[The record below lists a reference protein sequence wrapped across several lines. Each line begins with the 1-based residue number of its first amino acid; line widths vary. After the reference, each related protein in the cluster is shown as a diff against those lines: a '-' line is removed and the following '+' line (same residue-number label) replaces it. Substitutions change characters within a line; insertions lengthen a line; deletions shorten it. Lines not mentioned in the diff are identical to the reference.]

1 MRFFSLENTIECVKS
16 LNKIAAQPKTK
27 TVHIKTR
34 NFKRKIR
41 CFCCL
46 PMPKQLFN
54 SSQLYFHLLHF
65 ASELSI
71 KSCLSLNK
79 QLNCGRMWMRHDLFP
94 NCKVLLTTNGKKPYK
109 KSAQENNFRLLI
121 RLPWHYVFW
130 RQNLTL
136 VKRDAFISVARFRMK
151 IYSMRGRHL

>member
-1 MRFFSLENTIECVKS
+1 MRFF
-16 LNKIAAQPKTK
+16 PKYHWMCEKFERNRCT

-41 CFCCL
+41 CFCYPQCH
-46 PMPKQLFN
+46 N
-54 SSQLYFHLLHF
+54 SHF
-65 ASELSI
+65 TRVICIFICSSSLELSI

-79 QLNCGRMWMRHDLFP
+79 QLNCGRMWTRHDLFS
-94 NCKVLLTTNGKKPYK
+94 NCRVLLATIGRKPYK

-136 VKRDAFISVARFRMK
+136 VLKDAFILVARSRMK